1 MVIPSNAKH
10 VTSIGWLLYTGIHK
24 FIPGVSCKFLFSVL
38 NFHIT
43 THLKNVFLFKKKQS
57 EIYLISTTNQQFKKI
72 LSIHNYDSIIVGA
85 PAGSHGLPR
94 NSIFQVIQ
102 LKSDPRKYINV

>member
-24 FIPGVSCKFLFSVL
+24 FIIPGVSCKFLFFVL

-43 THLKNVFLFKKKQS
+43 THLKNIFLFKKKQ
-57 EIYLISTTNQQFKKI
+57 
-72 LSIHNYDSIIVGA
+72 
-85 PAGSHGLPR
+85 
-94 NSIFQVIQ
+94 
-102 LKSDPRKYINV
+102 